1 MFEHYNSNLKFFT
14 RLLKILKYKEDNTYD
29 IIMKQNTLDTTL
41 AMLCMLTPVSPG
53 VFAKELV
60 IVSTTLLILRILV
73 TRNIY
78 YFIKKKVLI
87 ILLFSPSIIFAIFTS
102 SESVIRFAPVLLL
115 VLGFPFYGF
124 KIKARPIMVLSIFI
138 LAYLIVTETLLAY
151 GNSAL
156 LNFREVWYP
165 GGRFASVF
173 FYGTMDSFFSPPEG
187 FRAGGLYYNPNVLA
201 IVIVLYYL
209 IFSVSFQYIE
219 QKNINFLKK
228 KSIIRKILYF
238 VILCLVSFS
247 LFYTHSRTSMITLI
261 VFIGMKNF
269 DITLLKRGVIKKD
282 NFWPLLFVLIFLF
295 FIGETIWDGVVNTEG
310 SAYSKFYIFISYF
323 TDASFLDLLF
333 GGNFNIQFDND
344 YGNWIGASGFLG
356 ILAWINIIKMMYNT
370 IPLTRALIIAFLL
383 TAFGGTLFYG
393 LLSGCIVLIL
403 LCITCSFWGQRL
415 SEKESLKS
423 S

>member
-1 MFEHYNSNLKFFT
+1 MKKS
-14 RLLKILKYKEDNTYD
+14 TYD
-29 IIMKQNTLDTTL
+29 TIL
-41 AMLCMLTPVSPG
+41 AMFCMLTPVSPG
-53 VFAKELV
+53 IFAKQLV

-73 TRNIY
+73 TRNIF

-87 ILLFSPSIIFAIFTS
+87 ILLFSPGIIFAIFTS
-102 SESVIRFAPVLLL
+102 SENLIRFVPVLLL

-165 GGRFASVF
+165 VGRFASVF
-173 FYGTMDSFFSPPEG
+173 FYGTVDSLFLLPEK

-209 IFSVSFQYIE
+209 IFSVSFQHIE
-219 QKNINFLKK
+219 QNNINFLKK
-228 KSIIRKILYF
+228 KSIIRKILYL
-238 VILCLVSFS
+238 VILGLVSFS
-247 LFYTHSRTSMITLI
+247 LFYTSSRTAMITLI
-261 VFIGMKNF
+261 VFIGIKNF
-269 DITLLKRGVIKKD
+269 DATQLKRGVIIKN
-282 NFWPLLFVLIFLF
+282 NFWSLLFVLIFLF
-295 FIGETIWDGVVNTEG
+295 FIGEIIWDGVVRSEG
-310 SAYSKFYIFISYF
+310 SAYSKFYIFVSYF
-323 TDASFLDLLF
+323 NDASFLDLLF

-356 ILAWINIIKMMYNT
+356 ILAWINIIKMMYHT

-403 LCITCSFWGQRL
+403 LCITGSLWEQSL
-415 SEKESLKS
+415 SEEESLKLS
-423 S
+423 